1 MAGVNYFESRKGGGS
16 DGDGDGGDVDDG
28 DGGGGD
34 GDDGNG
40 GDDDAGGDWIYCC
53 ISPIKASYWFCFL

>member
-1 MAGVNYFESRKGGGS
+1 MAGVNYFESRKGGGG

-40 GDDDAGGDWIYCC
+40 GDDDGGGDWIYCC
-53 ISPIKASYWFCFL
+53 TSPIKASHWFRFL